1 MKKCDIKLMF
11 RFIIKVIM
19 GLLRACTIGSF
30 GEPFAF
36 IFKGPIKCLSVKN
49 QSM

>member
-1 MKKCDIKLMF
+1 MRYKVMF

-30 GEPFAF
+30 GEPFVF
-36 IFKGPIKCLSVKN
+36 NSKRPIICLSVKN
-49 QSM
+49 QPM